1 MVSMKKLAEKYLQ
14 GNLSNMEKEHLLYL
28 IKNDQNVDEWL
39 RTSIEMADEVMPDVV
54 RDRVINNVFR
64 SNTTAPAIR
73 SRMPIWKQVM
83 MICSVMVAMCVGAAV
98 YHYTFRVDHMTGMFE
113 VATNIGER
121 SNVTLPDGT
130 HVVLNAKTHER
141 ESEIVAQAG
150 KLGAVTIATNMAGRG
165 TDILLGGNSE
175 FMAKQELKKVHTIKI
190 IKNNKIL
197 LFIILLL
204 LCTYYSTHIL

>member
-73 SRMPIWKQVM
+73 SRMPIWK
-83 MICSVMVAMCVGAAV
+83 
-98 YHYTFRVDHMTGMFE
+98 
-113 VATNIGER
+113 
-121 SNVTLPDGT
+121 
-130 HVVLNAKTHER
+130 
-141 ESEIVAQAG
+141 
-150 KLGAVTIATNMAGRG
+150 
-165 TDILLGGNSE
+165 
-175 FMAKQELKKVHTIKI
+175 
-190 IKNNKIL
+190 
-197 LFIILLL
+197 
-204 LCTYYSTHIL
+204 